1 MDRKLCV
8 AGDLKVRNA
17 GIGWMGRF
25 VRLLIY
31 RGIISME
38 NGFNSIGKVT
48 WNVIKINYLL
58 LNNRTFP

>member
-1 MDRKLCV
+1 
-8 AGDLKVRNA
+8 
-17 GIGWMGRF
+17 MGRF

-31 RGIISME
+31 RGIILIE

-58 LNNRTFP
+58 NYLLLNNRTFP